1 MSKILKRPMFRKG
14 GKAMDGVMSLADSRN
29 NYQEGGMTTEEL
41 RQQYPDLGAD
51 YQKYLDF
58 YRAVGARDEAAEKK
72 DILSNLLIRGGLG
85 LVAGEGAG
93 KGTLGALAT
102 SFRGPTEQAMGELAG
117 IKKSEQAI
125 RSAAAGSAV
134 EAEAARAKAK
144 AELQLQAAKGG
155 KEFASEQ
162 FNAKVNAILSLYEDV
177 PGMDP
182 NTAIGLARKDV
193 RADEVLGNKYQGMLR
208 MNPRDKTQIDIGW
221 IQTQP
226 DGGVFLNPYTGLYY
240 KKKGQTLILL
250 DQDTLEEPKGE

>member
-14 GKAMDGVMSLADSRN
+14 GSVDEGIMSMANTRS
-29 NYQEGGMTTEEL
+29 NYQEGGMTAEQLTEK
-41 RQQYPDLGAD
+41 YPELGAD

-58 YRAVGARDEAAEKK
+58 YRTVGARDEAAERR
-72 DILSNLLIRGGLG
+72 DILSNLLIRGGMG

-102 SFRGPTEQAMGELAG
+102 SFRGPTEQAMGELSQ

-125 RSAAAGSAV
+125 KSAAAGSAI
-134 EAEAARAKAK
+134 EAGAAREKAK
-144 AELQLQAAKGG
+144 AELALQQAKGG

-162 FNAKVNAILSLYEDV
+162 FNAKVNAILGLYEDV

-193 RADEVLGNKYQGMLR
+193 RADETLGKKYQGMLR
-208 MNPRDKTQIDIGW
+208 MNPQDKTQVDFGW

-226 DGGVFLNPYTGLYY
+226 
-240 KKKGQTLILL
+240 
-250 DQDTLEEPKGE
+250 